1 MENSN
6 RNDIYQFFKDMPTN
20 QQQEAICKL
29 NKQIKKPP
37 DSNPYQNSLDVM
49 SEDIEGFEERKWSNI
64 SELSVK

>member
-1 MENSN
+1 MENVY

-37 DSNPYQNSLDVM
+37 DSKPVEIEQVELTDKDV
-49 SEDIEGFEERKWSNI
+49 GQ
-64 SELSVK
+64 

>member
-1 MENSN
+1 MENVY

-37 DSNPYQNSLDVM
+37 DSKPVEIEQVELT
-49 SEDIEGFEERKWSNI
+49 DIFVGQ
-64 SELSVK
+64 